1 MIFLVLFALTGIG
14 GIILFIT
21 SILHGSTNDFLR
33 NDKRQKQVVWLILL
47 SFLLFTS
54 SFCFLVTFIIDF
66 LVKMM

>member
-14 GIILFIT
+14 GIILFIA

-33 NDKRQKQVVWLILL
+33 NEKRQRQSVLLILL
-47 SFLLFTS
+47 SFLLFIS
-54 SFCFLVTFIIDF
+54 SFGFLVTFIVDF